1 MSELLK
7 MRLTQLTK
15 QDAVLNDPVCQLSW
29 YSEMGGSTMAVQ
41 DLGHAGLRFQS
52 INILGVVAEKLR
64 HQLEISKN
72 GAGGL
77 TTPLS
82 SNNLIQR

>member
-1 MSELLK
+1 

-15 QDAVLNDPVCQLSW
+15 QDAVLNDPVRQLGW
-29 YSEMGGSTMAVQ
+29 CPEMGGNTMAVQ
-41 DLGHAGLRFQS
+41 DLGHAGLRFQG
-52 INILGVVAEKLR
+52 INILGVVAEKLID
-64 HQLEISKN
+64 QLIQSKR
-72 GAGGL
+72 GAERL